1 MKPVSYLQID
11 KKWKDLPYR
20 VKGETSTIGRSGCGP
35 SCMAMVISTLTGK
48 TVTPVDTC
56 KWSVE
61 HGYKALNQGTYYT
74 YFKPQGAAYNIDV
87 KQLNSTNIYH
97 NSNSQYHQTVL
108 SFLKSG
114 GMVIACMGR
123 GTWTRGGHYIL
134 LWGVNSDGSININDP
149 ASTKLNRVRGNWNVL
164 KNEVKYYFIV
174 SNNHINNKKPRD
186 DKKSRLAA
194 KFGIADATADYLS
207 KYKYK
212 DSLFNKL
219 LGDTSNLTLHKDTI
233 SYILKYEYGADL
245 LRKLCK

>member
-11 KKWKDLPYR
+11 KRWKDLPYR
-20 VKGETSTIGRSGCGP
+20 VKGETSTIGGSGCGP

-61 HGYKALNQGTYYT
+61 HGYKALNQGTFYS
-74 YFKPQGAAYNIDV
+74 YFKAQGAAYNIDV
-87 KQLNSTNIYH
+87 KQLNSANIYH
-97 NSNSQYHQTVL
+97 NPNSQYHQTVL
-108 SFLKSG
+108 SHLKSG

-149 ASTKLNRVRGNWNVL
+149 ASTKPSRIRGNWNTL
-164 KNEVKYYFIV
+164 KNEVKYYFV
-174 SNNHINNKKPRD
+174 VGNKSKVDTKPRD
-186 DKKSRLAA
+186 EKKSRLMA
-194 KFGIADATADYLS
+194 KFALTETTVDYLK
-207 KYKYK
+207 KYKYA
-212 DSLFNKL
+212 DSLFDKL
-219 LGDTSNLTLHKDTI
+219 LGDTGNLVLHKDTI
-233 SYILKYEYGADL
+233 IYILKYEYGADL